1 MKSKHAYGSR
11 ENIEVAKQEGK
22 IDTYD
27 VLFLDNGEIGWI
39 NADGKTKIS
48 TTCTQEPIMVN
59 GVAGLGVGDQE
70 TIPNGKNLDEIIKM
84 LVQRQ
89 IPAEYTQPTVSLTNT
104 NGNNIEFVEAGAT
117 ITPELKA
124 SFVKNDSG
132 NLTNFVITKNL
143 TNLVA
148 LPQDEGTLK
157 EDVESVI
164 DYIGEPVAVTD
175 GAITFTAIATYE
187 EGAIKNDNLGNPSP
201 DGHISAGSIIS
212 EYSIIGQ
219 RNLFYGTG
227 IGNFDVTSENVRAL
241 NNRKL
246 NPVDG
251 DCFTINVDTGQQYV
265 VIAYPDSLVEL
276 TGVHYVEGSDPH
288 LAKNFIKTDVDVA
301 DARGGIEG
309 QIPYK
314 CYVLQFSTPIQ
325 APITLHVTI

>member
-1 MKSKHAYGSR
+1 MTKSKHAYGSR
-11 ENIEVAKQEGK
+11 ENIETVKKEGK
-22 IDTYD
+22 IDAYD

-39 NADGKTKIS
+39 NADGETKIS
-48 TTCTQEPIMVN
+48 TTRTQEPIMVN
-59 GVAGLGVGDQE
+59 GVTGLGVGDQK
-70 TIPNGKNLDEIIKM
+70 TIPNGKSLDEIIKM

-89 IPAEYTQPTVSLTNT
+89 IPAEYTQPTISLTNT
-104 NGNNIEFVEAGAT
+104 NEDKIEFVEAGT
-117 ITPELKA
+117 IVTPELKA

-143 TNLVA
+143 TSLA
-148 LPQDEGTLK
+148 ITQDEVALK
-157 EDVESVI
+157 EDIESVI
-164 DYIGEPVAVTD
+164 DYTGEPVVVTD

-201 DGHISAGSIIS
+201 DGHIPAGSITS
-212 EYSIIGQ
+212 EYSIVGQ

-227 IGNFDVTSENVRAL
+227 IGNFDVTSENIRAL
-241 NNRKL
+241 SNKKL

-251 DCFTINVDTGQQYV
+251 DVFTINVNTGQQYV

-276 TGVHYVEGSDPH
+276 TKVHYVEGSDPH

-301 DARGGIEG
+301 DDRGGIEG

-314 CYVLQFSTPIQ
+314 CYVLHFSTPIQ